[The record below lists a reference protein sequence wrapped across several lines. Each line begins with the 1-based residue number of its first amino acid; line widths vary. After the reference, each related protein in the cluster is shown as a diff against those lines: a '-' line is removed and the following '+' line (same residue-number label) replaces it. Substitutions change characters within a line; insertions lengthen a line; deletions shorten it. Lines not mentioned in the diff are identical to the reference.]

1 MRNST
6 ADYPT
11 LKSVRSEI
19 GTPAP
24 VRYRG
29 RSAENRPTGSVRL
42 VEDLTGRE
50 RDQMYSLMN
59 RYFAEVTRERFEQ
72 DLAEKTWA
80 CVIHDVRSGRVVGFS
95 TLMGFEAVVDGRQVS
110 ALFSGDTIVARE
122 HWGQQVLHRV
132 MGHHMLD
139 LAERSLPTPTFWLLI
154 SSGYKTYRFLPLFCR
169 EFFPRYDA
177 PTPSGTRLLLDE
189 LAGIKFGAEY
199 LREAGV
205 VRFSEPAPL
214 RPGVAEIEQVRLR
227 DPHVAFFAR
236 ANPGHHM
243 GDELVCI
250 AELNPSNLTPAGH
263 RFLGNAGSPVQ
274 MLNAY
279 E

>member
-11 LKSVRSEI
+11 LKSPPSEI
-19 GTPAP
+19 VTPAP
-24 VRYRG
+24 VRPGG
-29 RSAENRPTGSVRL
+29 RSEENRLTGSVRP
-42 VEDLTGRE
+42 VEDLTGQE

-59 RYFAEVTRERFEQ
+59 RYFAEVTRKRFEE

-80 CVIHDVRSGRVVGFS
+80 CVLHDAQCGRVVGFS
-95 TLMGFEAVVDGRQVS
+95 TLMRFEAVVNGQQVS

-122 HWGQQVLHRV
+122 HWGQQALHRV
-132 MGHHMLD
+132 MGRHMLD

-177 PTPSGTRLLLDE
+177 PTPFGTRLLLDE

-199 LREAGV
+199 HREDGV
-205 VRFSEPAPL
+205 VRFAEPAPL
-214 RPGVAEIEQVRLR
+214 RPGVAEIDETRLR
-227 DPHVAFFAR
+227 DPHVAFFAH
-236 ANPGHHM
+236 ANPGHSR
-243 GDELVCI
+243 GDELVCL
-250 AELNPSNLTPAGH
+250 AELAPSNLTPAGR
-263 RFLGNAGSPVQ
+263 RFLRNEEPRCGR
-274 MLNAY
+274 
-279 E
+279 

>member
-11 LKSVRSEI
+11 LRSPRSEI

-24 VRYRG
+24 VRFG
-29 RSAENRPTGSVRL
+29 ERSSENRPAGSVRR

-50 RDQMYSLMN
+50 REQMYSLMN
-59 RYFAEVTRERFEQ
+59 RYFAGVTRKRFEE

-80 CVIHDVRSGRVVGFS
+80 CVIHDARSGRVVGFS
-95 TLMGFEAVVDGRQVS
+95 TLMHFEAVVNARKVS

-132 MGHHMLD
+132 MGDHMLG
-139 LAERSLPTPTFWLLI
+139 LVERSVPTPTFWLLI

-169 EFFPRYDA
+169 EFFPRYDGA
-177 PTPSGTRLLLDE
+177 TPAGMRLLRDE
-189 LAGIKFGAEY
+189 LAGIKFGTEY
-199 LREAGV
+199 HPEAGV
-205 VRFSEPAPL
+205 VRFLEPAPL
-214 RPGVAEIEQVRLR
+214 RPGVAEIDRVRLR
-227 DPHVAFFAR
+227 DPHVAFFAH
-236 ANPGHHM
+236 ANPGHSM

-250 AELNPSNLTPAGH
+250 AELAPSNLTPAGR
-263 RFLGNAGSPVQ
+263 RFLKNAETAAGD
-274 MLNAY
+274 
-279 E
+279 